1 MMFAELVTLFAVIVM
16 VIVLYYL
23 FKAAKYLIVNS
34 ILGLIILFAANTLF
48 GLKIAYSWLNILICA
63 IGGVIG
69 AVLVILLNLFGGM
82 F

>member
-1 MMFAELVTLFAVIVM
+1 MLAELGILFAVIVM

-23 FKAAKYLIVNS
+23 FKAAKYLIINS

-69 AVLVILLNLFGGM
+69 AVIVIILNLFGGM

>member
-1 MMFAELVTLFAVIVM
+1 MLAELFILFAVIVM

-23 FKAAKYLIVNS
+23 FRVAKYLIVNS

-48 GLKIAYSWLNILICA
+48 GLKIAYSWVNILICA

-69 AVLVILLNLFGGM
+69 AVIVILLNLLGGM

>member
-1 MMFAELVTLFAVIVM
+1 MVAELFILFAVIVM

-48 GLKIAYSWLNILICA
+48 GLKIAYSWVNILICA

-69 AVLVILLNLFGGM
+69 AVIVILLNLLVGTF
-82 F
+82 

>member
-1 MMFAELVTLFAVIVM
+1 LMLAELGILFAVIVM

-34 ILGLIILFAANTLF
+34 ILGLIILFAANALF

-69 AVLVILLNLFGGM
+69 AVIVILLNLFGGM

>member
-1 MMFAELVTLFAVIVM
+1 MMLAELGILFAVIVM

-23 FKAAKYLIVNS
+23 FKAAKYLIINS

-69 AVLVILLNLFGGM
+69 AVIVIILNLFGGM

>member
-1 MMFAELVTLFAVIVM
+1 MLAELGILFAVIVM

-34 ILGLIILFAANTLF
+34 ILGLIILFAANALF

-69 AVLVILLNLFGGM
+69 AVIVIILNLFIVY
-82 F
+82 

>member
-1 MMFAELVTLFAVIVM
+1 MFAELVILFAVIVL

-34 ILGLIILFAANTLF
+34 ILGLIILFAVNALF

-63 IGGVIG
+63 IGGVLG
-69 AVLVILLNLFGGM
+69 AVIVILLNLFGGM

>member
-1 MMFAELVTLFAVIVM
+1 MLAELFILFAVIVM

-23 FKAAKYLIVNS
+23 FRVAKYLIVNS

-48 GLKIAYSWLNILICA
+48 GLKIAYSWVNILICA

-69 AVLVILLNLFGGM
+69 AVIVILLNLLVGTF
-82 F
+82 

>member
-1 MMFAELVTLFAVIVM
+1 VEVRFDVCGTSHTFCGNCNGNRVV
-16 VIVLYYL
+16 
-23 FKAAKYLIVNS
+23 
-34 ILGLIILFAANTLF
+34 ILFAANTLF

-69 AVLVILLNLFGGM
+69 AVIVIILTLFGGM

>member
-1 MMFAELVTLFAVIVM
+1 MMFAELVILFAVIVM

-48 GLKIAYSWLNILICA
+48 GLKIAYSWLSILICA
-63 IGGVIG
+63 IGGVLG
-69 AVLVILLNLFGGM
+69 AVIVILLNLFGGM

>member
-1 MMFAELVTLFAVIVM
+1 MLAELVILFAVIVM
-16 VIVLYYL
+16 VIVVYYL

-48 GLKIAYSWLNILICA
+48 GLEIAYSWLNILICA

-69 AVLVILLNLFGGM
+69 AVIVIILSLFGGM

>member
-1 MMFAELVTLFAVIVM
+1 MLAELGILFAVIVM

-23 FKAAKYLIVNS
+23 FKAAKYLIINS

-69 AVLVILLNLFGGM
+69 AVIVIILNLF
-82 F
+82 

>member
-1 MMFAELVTLFAVIVM
+1 MLAELVILFAVIVM

-48 GLKIAYSWLNILICA
+48 GLKIAYSWINILICA
-63 IGGVIG
+63 IGGIIG
-69 AVLVILLNLFGGM
+69 AGIVILLNLF
-82 F
+82 

>member
-1 MMFAELVTLFAVIVM
+1 MFAELVTLFAVIVM

-69 AVLVILLNLFGGM
+69 AAIVILLNLF
-82 F
+82 

>member
-1 MMFAELVTLFAVIVM
+1 MLAELVILFAVIVM

-48 GLKIAYSWLNILICA
+48 GLKIAYSWINILICA
-63 IGGVIG
+63 IGGIIG
-69 AVLVILLNLFGGM
+69 AAIVILLNLF
-82 F
+82 

>member
-1 MMFAELVTLFAVIVM
+1 MMLAELVILFAVIVM

-34 ILGLIILFAANTLF
+34 ILGLIILFAANALF

-69 AVLVILLNLFGGM
+69 AVIVIILNLF
-82 F
+82 

>member
-1 MMFAELVTLFAVIVM
+1 MFAELVTLFAVIVM

-23 FKAAKYLIVNS
+23 LKAAKYLIVNS
-34 ILGLIILFAANTLF
+34 ILGLIILFAANALF

-69 AVLVILLNLFGGM
+69 AVIVILLNL
-82 F
+82 

>member
-1 MMFAELVTLFAVIVM
+1 MLAELVILFAVIVM

-69 AVLVILLNLFGGM
+69 AVIVILLNLFGGM

>member
-1 MMFAELVTLFAVIVM
+1 MFAELVILFAVIVM

-63 IGGVIG
+63 IGGVLG
-69 AVLVILLNLFGGM
+69 AVIVILLNLFGGM

>member
-1 MMFAELVTLFAVIVM
+1 MLAELVILFAVIVM

-48 GLKIAYSWLNILICA
+48 GLKIAYSWINILICA
-63 IGGVIG
+63 IGGIIG
-69 AVLVILLNLFGGM
+69 AVIVIILTLF
-82 F
+82 

>member
-1 MMFAELVTLFAVIVM
+1 MLAELVILFAVIVM

-48 GLKIAYSWLNILICA
+48 GLKIAYSWINILICA
-63 IGGVIG
+63 IGGIIG
-69 AVLVILLNLFGGM
+69 AVIVILLNLF
-82 F
+82 

>member
-1 MMFAELVTLFAVIVM
+1 MFAELVILFAVIVM

-34 ILGLIILFAANTLF
+34 IIGLIILFAANTLF

-69 AVLVILLNLFGGM
+69 AVIVIILNLF
-82 F
+82 

>member
-1 MMFAELVTLFAVIVM
+1 MLAELVILFAVIVM

-63 IGGVIG
+63 IGGVLG
-69 AVLVILLNLFGGM
+69 AVIVILLNLLGGM

>member
-1 MMFAELVTLFAVIVM
+1 MVAELFILFAVIVM

-23 FKAAKYLIVNS
+23 FRVAKYLIVNS

-48 GLKIAYSWLNILICA
+48 GLKIAYSWVNILICA

-69 AVLVILLNLFGGM
+69 AVIVILLNLLVGTF
-82 F
+82 

>member
-1 MMFAELVTLFAVIVM
+1 MMLAELLILFAVIVM
-16 VIVLYYL
+16 VIVVYYL

-34 ILGLIILFAANTLF
+34 ILGLLIIFAANALF

-69 AVLVILLNLFGGM
+69 AVIVIILNLFGGM

>member
-1 MMFAELVTLFAVIVM
+1 MLAELVILFAVIVM

-23 FKAAKYLIVNS
+23 FRVAKYLIVNS

-48 GLKIAYSWLNILICA
+48 GLKIAYSWVNILICA

-69 AVLVILLNLFGGM
+69 AVIVILLNLFGSM

>member
-1 MMFAELVTLFAVIVM
+1 MLAELGILFAVIVM

-69 AVLVILLNLFGGM
+69 AVIVIILNLFGGM

>member
-1 MMFAELVTLFAVIVM
+1 LMLAELLILFAVIVM
-16 VIVLYYL
+16 VIVVYYL

-34 ILGLIILFAANTLF
+34 ILGLLIIFAANALF

-69 AVLVILLNLFGGM
+69 AVIVIILNLFGGM

>member
-1 MMFAELVTLFAVIVM
+1 MFAELVTLFAVIVM

-34 ILGLIILFAANTLF
+34 ILGLIILFAANALF

-69 AVLVILLNLFGGM
+69 AVIVIILNL
-82 F
+82 

>member
-1 MMFAELVTLFAVIVM
+1 MLAELGILFAVIVM

-23 FKAAKYLIVNS
+23 FRVAKYLIVNS
-34 ILGLIILFAANTLF
+34 ILGLIILFAANVLF

-69 AVLVILLNLFGGM
+69 AVIVIILNLF
-82 F
+82 

>member
-1 MMFAELVTLFAVIVM
+1 MFAELFILFAVIVL

-34 ILGLIILFAANTLF
+34 ILGLIILFAANALF

-69 AVLVILLNLFGGM
+69 AVIVILLNLFGGM

>member
-1 MMFAELVTLFAVIVM
+1 MMLAELVILFAVIVM

-48 GLKIAYSWLNILICA
+48 GLKIAYSWINILICA
-63 IGGVIG
+63 IGGIIG
-69 AVLVILLNLFGGM
+69 AAIVILLNLF
-82 F
+82 